1 MEQFKSQGVDLSNIL
16 QRPPPA
22 DDGSD
27 EPHPALVSRDVSIRY
42 AAHSVLP
49 WVCTLRVILRAMA
62 CTRILNVERMHVYS
76 QVSIDAGG
84 QVVMLFEKNTRLVRF
99 LTSRGCFHLSLQ
111 RTVVRT
117 SIAIFLPTATF

>member
-1 MEQFKSQGVDLSNIL
+1 
-16 QRPPPA
+16 
-22 DDGSD
+22 
-27 EPHPALVSRDVSIRY
+27 
-42 AAHSVLP
+42 
-49 WVCTLRVILRAMA
+49 
-62 CTRILNVERMHVYS
+62 MHEYS

-99 LTSRGCFHLSLQ
+99 LTSRGCFRLSLQ